1 MTTTTTTTSSSSSS
15 SSSAS
20 FALEEAGEID
30 RFILPH
36 QAGIVFDLVD
46 DDGDDGVAYQ
56 KVNVKV
62 LFADRTTPDDV
73 PEVSMLA
80 AHAAN
85 LVARMLRGEIE
96 GPFATEAFSQ
106 VDEVEVDEVDE

>member
-1 MTTTTTTTSSSSSS
+1 MTTTTNTS
-15 SSSAS
+15 AA
-20 FALEEAGEID
+20 FALEDAGEID
-30 RFILPH
+30 RFVLPH
-36 QAGIVFDLVD
+36 QAGIIFQLVD
-46 DDGDDGVAYQ
+46 EEGDDGVAYQ
-56 KVNVKV
+56 NVNVKV
-62 LFADRTTPDDV
+62 VFADRTTPDEV

-106 VDEVEVDEVDE
+106 VDEVDEVEVDEVDA

>member
-1 MTTTTTTTSSSSSS
+1 MTTTTTSSSSS
-15 SSSAS
+15 AP
-20 FALEEAGEID
+20 FALEDAGEID

-46 DDGDDGVAYQ
+46 EDGDDGVAYQ

-96 GPFATEAFSQ
+96 GPFRSEPF
-106 VDEVEVDEVDE
+106 DGVDEVDEADE